1 MTGEPNQRPRAVARP
16 GRLNVDE
23 LPTLAGELAP
33 PAWLS
38 PAARAYFAMI
48 VADLAPAAVEMIDRH
63 AVAMYAEALHDFVT
77 ARDAVR
83 AEPYLVDDHGQRR
96 RNPAAIV
103 REAAASRLGRWSRGL
118 GMTPAARARMTHTR
132 VIERVAAPAERLF
145 TPVPVPSW

>member
-77 ARDAVR
+77 ARD
-83 AEPYLVDDHGQRR
+83 HGQRR